1 MLVFNNPKWPF
12 TTVISAPHVAF
23 SSEKLVQRHVNSFLM
38 GRFLIEEVGLTSKE
52 KFNLDL
58 EWFNTKVNDEKSI
71 AERYINWVKTCDKRF
86 QSALATLVK
95 GTALRNA

>member
-38 GRFLIEEVGLTSKE
+38 GRFLIEEVGLTSKA
-52 KFNLDL
+52 D
-58 EWFNTKVNDEKSI
+58 I
-71 AERYINWVKTCDKRF
+71 PHPIIGINYRF
-86 QSALATLVK
+86 LATRLK
-95 GTALRNA
+95 QMPT